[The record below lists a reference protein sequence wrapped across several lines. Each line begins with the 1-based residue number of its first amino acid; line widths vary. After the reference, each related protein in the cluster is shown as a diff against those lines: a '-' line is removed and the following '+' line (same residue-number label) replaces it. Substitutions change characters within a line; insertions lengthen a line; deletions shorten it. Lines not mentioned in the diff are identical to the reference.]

1 MCYKSPFCFVLGD
14 GSTSVNR
21 SGKGVIGT
29 PSSAIVKQV
38 ERNLFRLPDKRTIFM
53 FDNFLPML
61 MRVVA
66 KCAKCFL

>member
-29 PSSAIVKQV
+29 RSSAIVKQV
-38 ERNLFRLPDKRTIFM
+38 ERKLIY
-53 FDNFLPML
+53 FDCHIKEQFSCLI
-61 MRVVA
+61 VS
-66 KCAKCFL
+66 CQC